1 MIDRPR
7 LQWYALSNRDELTP
21 AGLREA
27 SFFSITLPEGNS
39 LTNSP
44 SAVVLLIAL
53 VCAGCEQP
61 SGAPSGP
68 SGEIRSATHDTATS
82 MDDRPSS
89 DSSAG
94 PAAKADEEAAPASDK
109 DEPAETEDASASRP
123 AQAISTPEQ
132 LAAAL
137 KEKNPDFSGQLQ
149 MEPISADLLALVIN
163 DPNLKDIRPLARQRI
178 GLLDL
183 SKCDLTDL
191 SPLQGLPLTELY
203 LEDNARLAD
212 ITALRGMPLQKL
224 YLSRTRVENLG
235 PLRGA
240 PLEDMNLLGARVKDL
255 TPLAECPIKML
266 WLTGCPVED
275 ISPLRRVPL
284 VSLTLQDTR
293 VSDLSPLEGH
303 SLQRLHIGGTEV
315 TDLTPLGSSQLT
327 RLIFTPAKI
336 TTGLDA
342 VRKIATLQELGTRFD
357 DAADDKMPP
366 ASFWELYD
374 KGELK

>member
-1 MIDRPR
+1 
-7 LQWYALSNRDELTP
+7 
-21 AGLREA
+21 
-27 SFFSITLPEGNS
+27 LPEGYS
-39 LTNSP
+39 LRNHL
-44 SAVVLLIAL
+44 AFFLVIFLI
-53 VCAGCEQP
+53 CPGCEQP
-61 SGAPSGP
+61 SGAPRGP
-68 SGEIRSATHDTATS
+68 NGDAGSAARNSSTQS
-82 MDDRPSS
+82 DDGPPV
-89 DSSAG
+89 
-94 PAAKADEEAAPASDK
+94 PAANPDKQAAAGSDQPAG
-109 DEPAETEDASASRP
+109 TEGDSASRP
-123 AQAISTPEQ
+123 SEAIATPEQ

-137 KEKNPDFSGQLQ
+137 KGKNPGFSGQLQ
-149 MEPISADLLALVIN
+149 MEPVSADLLALVIN
-163 DPNLKDIRPLARQRI
+163 DPNLKDISPLARQRI

-183 SKCDLTDL
+183 SKCDIADL
-191 SPLQGLPLTELY
+191 SPLQGLPLDQLY

-212 ITALRGMPLQKL
+212 ISALRGMPLQKL

-240 PLEDMNLLGARVKDL
+240 PLEDLNLLGARVKDL
-255 TPLAECPIKML
+255 SPLAECPIKML

-327 RLIFTPAKI
+327 RLIFTPGKI
-336 TTGLDA
+336 KKGLDA

-366 ASFWELYD
+366 ATFWELYD

>member
-1 MIDRPR
+1 LRFQPLPPEDDALNDSLLPNLR
-7 LQWYALSNRDELTP
+7 LSTLGSRLSTRI
-21 AGLREA
+21 A
-27 SFFSITLPEGNS
+27 F
-39 LTNSP
+39 
-44 SAVVLLIAL
+44 VLILAL
-53 VCAGCEQP
+53 VCLGCEQP
-61 SGAPSGP
+61 SGTPSGP
-68 SGEIRSATHDTATS
+68 SGEVRSATHDTSTP
-82 MDDRPSS
+82 MDDRPTA
-89 DSSAG
+89 DSSTG
-94 PAAKADEEAAPASDK
+94 PAAKADETTAPASDSDK
-109 DEPAETEDASASRP
+109 PAETEDASANRA

-132 LAAAL
+132 LTAAL
-137 KEKNPDFSGQLQ
+137 KEKNPAFSGQLQ

-240 PLEDMNLLGARVKDL
+240 PLEDLNLLGARVKDL
-255 TPLAECPIKML
+255 APLAECPIKML

-336 TTGLDA
+336 KTGLDA

-357 DAADDKMPP
+357 DSADDKMPP

>member
-1 MIDRPR
+1 MNDS
-7 LQWYALSNRDELTP
+7 L
-21 AGLREA
+21 
-27 SFFSITLPEGNS
+27 
-39 LTNSP
+39 LTNFRRSTLGARL
-44 SAVVLLIAL
+44 STRIAFLLILAVVCL
-53 VCAGCEQP
+53 GCERP

-68 SGEIRSATHDTATS
+68 SGEIRSATHDASTPT
-82 MDDRPSS
+82 DDRPSA
-89 DSSAG
+89 DSSTA
-94 PAAKADEEAAPASDK
+94 PAAKADEAAVSASDN
-109 DEPAETEDASASRP
+109 DEPAETGDASASRA
-123 AQAISTPEQ
+123 AQPIATPEQ

-137 KEKNPDFSGQLQ
+137 KEKNPGFGGQLQ

-163 DPNLKDIRPLARQRI
+163 DPSLKDVSPLARQRI

-183 SKCDLTDL
+183 SKCDITDL
-191 SPLQGLPLTELY
+191 SPLQGLPLAELY

-240 PLEDMNLLGARVKDL
+240 PLEDLNLLGTRVKDL
-255 TPLAECPIKML
+255 SPLAACPIKML

-293 VSDLSPLEGH
+293 VSDLSPLAGH
-303 SLQRLHIGGTEV
+303 PLQRLHIGGTEV

-327 RLIFTPAKI
+327 RLIFTPGKI
-336 TTGLDA
+336 KTGLDA
-342 VRKIATLQELGTRFD
+342 VRKMATLQELGTRFD
-357 DAADDKMPP
+357 DSADDKMPP
-366 ASFWELYD
+366 ATFWELYD